1 MVNKF
6 MSGLSATNNIGYTE
20 NGAVKRTTTGTA
32 LLDLFA
38 MGAAMRN
45 RSDEDCI
52 LMFQKAF
59 QENPVYAMKCLFYI
73 RDVRGGQGERRF
85 FRTVI
90 KHMARS
96 NEDAI
101 RRNLKHIPEF
111 GRWDDLYA
119 FVGSCVETE
128 ALAFMKEQLA
138 LDVTCKTPSLLA
150 KWLKS
155 ENTSSNESR
164 RLAYITRKAFGMT
177 SKQYRKTLSMLR
189 ERINIVERLMS
200 ENRWDEIEF
209 DKIPSR
215 AGLIYKNA
223 FARHD
228 IERMKLDASVQSYA
242 DFAKDTTKT
251 VNAKALYPYECVDK
265 AMKIMGG
272 WYNYGR
278 KVNMD
283 NTDRLMVNKYWDN
296 LADYFSEASFN
307 GMAIVDTSGSMCGNE
322 ASAPI
327 NVAMSLGLYCAEKS
341 KGPFAGHFMTFSTNP
356 TFVEV
361 EGVDFCDKVYR
372 MSQAEW
378 GGSTN
383 IEACFDLMLKTAI
396 NNNCSQDE
404 IPENLIVISDMEFDA
419 CVTSG
424 PVTRNTWGYYGSLKR
439 PSATLFENMKDK
451 WATYGYQMPRLTFWN
466 VDARSN
472 NIPMRDDGNVRYVSG
487 MSPVIFEQVMKN
499 LTAYDLMMD
508 KLDSERYACIK

>member
-20 NGAVKRTTTGTA
+20 NGAIKRTTTGTA

-119 FVGSCVETE
+119 FVGSCVESE

-251 VNAKALYPYECVDK
+251 VNAEVLNPVDI
-265 AMKIMGG
+265 ANRIFGHR
-272 WYNYGR
+272 NPSE
-278 KVNMD
+278 
-283 NTDRLMVNKYWDN
+283 TDRLMLDKYWSC
-296 LADYFSEASFN
+296 LKDYYN
-307 GMAIVDTSGSMCGNE
+307 GREENGIAICDVSGSMYGQPMN
-322 ASAPI
+322 AAVSMSAYI
-327 NVAMSLGLYCAEKS
+327 AERG
-341 KGPFAGHFMTFSTNP
+341 KGPFKDHFITFSNNP
-356 TFVEV
+356 RLVKF
-361 EGVDFCDKVYR
+361 EGIDIYDKFQR
-372 MSQAEW
+372 ASRADW
-378 GGSTN
+378 GMSTN
-383 IEACFDLMLKTAI
+383 VEAAMDLMLNVAVKNKVPVTDMPTRLYI
-396 NNNCSQDE
+396 F
-404 IPENLIVISDMEFDA
+404 SDMEFNG
-419 CVTSG
+419 CLTSG
-424 PVTRNTWGYYGSLKR
+424 PTEFNRWGGGRYVSD
-439 PSATLFENMKDK
+439 PDTLFEAIAKK
-451 WATYGYQMPRLTFWN
+451 WEAHGYVLPQVIFWN
-466 VDARSN
+466 LNARSE
-472 NIPMRDDGNVRYVSG
+472 NIPALGGRFSYVSG
-487 MSPVIFEQVMKN
+487 FSMNMVETILSGKDG
-499 LTAYDLMMD
+499 YDLMMD
-508 KLDSERYACIK
+508 KLNTPRYECIH